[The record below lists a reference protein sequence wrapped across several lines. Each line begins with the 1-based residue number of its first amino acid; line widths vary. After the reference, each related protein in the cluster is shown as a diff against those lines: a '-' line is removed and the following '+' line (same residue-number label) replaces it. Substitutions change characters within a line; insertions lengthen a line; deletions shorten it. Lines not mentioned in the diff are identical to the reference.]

1 MAYSLPAD
9 LGLTQEQLEKF
20 DSEGFLIIADFF
32 TKEQAHKLKVRAD
45 DLLENFS
52 LEGHP
57 MTRFQTGAGEDKK
70 HVGDSYFLDSGD
82 KIRFFFEDAAFDD
95 NGELKYPKSRAINKI
110 GHALHELDPV
120 FKEFSITP
128 KMSAMARSLGFQKP
142 QVLQSM
148 LIFKQPYI
156 GGTVPIH
163 QDSTFL
169 YTEPTSAVGF
179 WYALEDCTTENG
191 CLYFLPGSHKT
202 APIDRRFVRAPQ
214 GGVTFIGAEELKVED
229 ESRFVKAEVKAGTL
243 VLIHGSVIHK
253 SENNASPN
261 SRYIYTFHV
270 IEGNNHYPA
279 DNWLQPTKAMPFT
292 CL

>member
-1 MAYSLPAD
+1 
-9 LGLTQEQLEKF
+9 
-20 DSEGFLIIADFF
+20 
-32 TKEQAHKLKVRAD
+32 
-45 DLLENFS
+45 
-52 LEGHP
+52 
-57 MTRFQTGAGEDKK
+57 
-70 HVGDSYFLDSGD
+70 
-82 KIRFFFEDAAFDD
+82 
-95 NGELKYPKSRAINKI
+95 
-110 GHALHELDPV
+110 
-120 FKEFSITP
+120 
-128 KMSAMARSLGFQKP
+128 MSAMARSLGFQKP

-229 ESRFVKAEVKAGTL
+229 ESRFVKAEVKAGMY
-243 VLIHGSVIHK
+243 GNMVIP
-253 SENNASPN
+253 SFIVYNNQSMLSMKAPLFSFMVPLSTN
-261 SRYIYTFHV
+261 PKTMHPRIPATFTHSMSLKETTIIQQTIGKV
-270 IEGNNHYPA
+270 S
-279 DNWLQPTKAMPFT
+279 TF
-292 CL
+292 